1 VAQNTPSTSQGT
13 PSTTSSSSG
22 QSSKSQPDSDGSEQS
37 QPGRQES
44 QSEPGSQ
51 ESQPLTS
58 EPAEAAKKIADE
70 TKKRKRDI
78 KQEKID
84 DEVAIPKKRGR
95 KPGATSYTQGDLT
108 ALLDAVEEILPTQV
122 SDWDQ
127 VETAYEQ
134 YAVRFSRKIRKANA
148 IKSKFRELAWGEPS
162 GGGEASPWQKRAR
175 EVNGEINRKGGVVL
189 VDGKEPG
196 GESNTSSSSSST
208 PPKQRK
214 NTRMGFEK
222 KISDRLEEQ
231 AKANE
236 ERHKEKMD
244 LMKQFLEKF

>member
-13 PSTTSSSSG
+13 TSTTSSSSE

-37 QPGRQES
+37 QPGSQES
-44 QSEPGSQ
+44 RIEPGSQ
-51 ESQPLTS
+51 ESQPMTS
-58 EPAEAAKKIADE
+58 EPAEAAKKIGDE

-78 KQEKID
+78 KQEKI

-127 VETAYEQ
+127 VETAFER
-134 YAVRFSRKIRKANA
+134 YAVRFSRKTRKANA

-189 VDGKEPG
+189 VDGEEPG
-196 GESNTSSSSSST
+196 GESKTSSSSSST